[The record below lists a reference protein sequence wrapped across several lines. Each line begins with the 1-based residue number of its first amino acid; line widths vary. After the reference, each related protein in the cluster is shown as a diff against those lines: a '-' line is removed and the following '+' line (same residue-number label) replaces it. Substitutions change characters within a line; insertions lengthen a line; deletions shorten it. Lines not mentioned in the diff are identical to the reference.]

1 MIHLFLSV
9 WVFCALV
16 CLSIQFLEAREGIG
30 PPGTELEMI
39 MRHDASSGIEP
50 RFSGQTVGSLKGL
63 SHLPSP

>member
-1 MIHLFLSV
+1 M
-9 WVFCALV
+9 FCALV

-50 RFSGQTVGSLKGL
+50 RFSGQSVLL
-63 SHLPSP
+63 RA